1 MPVTRRLF
9 MLTTITLLIAQS
21 AAEASE
27 RMKYEAVAFQAAQQS
42 GRSILVHVTAPW
54 CGECRLQKPIV
65 ARLSELPEYK
75 NLLIVDVDFDSQ
87 KDALRS
93 LKVRKQS
100 TLITFKGAQ
109 ETARSVGVTNQE
121 KISGL
126 MKKAL

>member
-1 MPVTRRLF
+1 MSVTRRLF
-9 MLTTITLLIAQS
+9 ILATLALLIAPG
-21 AAEASE
+21 ARASE
-27 RMKYEAVAFQAAQQS
+27 RVKYEATAFQAAQQA

-54 CGECRLQKPIV
+54 CGECKLQKPIV

-121 KISGL
+121 KIDAL

>member
-1 MPVTRRLF
+1 LF
-9 MLTTITLLIAQS
+9 ILATLTLLIAPR
-21 AAEASE
+21 AADASE
-27 RMKYEAVAFQAAQQS
+27 RAKYEASAFQAAQQA

-54 CGECRLQKPIV
+54 CGECKLQKPIV

-75 NLLIVDVDFDSQ
+75 NLPIVDVDFDSQ

-109 ETARSVGVTNQE
+109 ETARSVGVTNQD
-121 KISGL
+121 KIRGL